1 MSRIIKL
8 FLKQGFTPVDNRVFK
23 LGSVIPFDCY
33 IQRFNGFFIVLE
45 SGTFLNESTYRKLVQ
60 KNLQIFVQTRKYED
74 YKTYVQRFSPQI
86 TESHTSEEIRELE
99 DILAHCYDMRSLLK
113 QSQSLH
119 DKLKIIYTYSKY
131 LLNAWLHSK
140 ERERVPVDAVSF
152 LMEEFVFVANSEHLT
167 LSKFNDFLDEEDDL
181 AAHLVKVAFFAAMIG
196 SRINLDFS
204 DQKKLLIAAI
214 LHDVGKTELDDE
226 LLHKSDFLS
235 EFEYKLIQQHAEASA
250 HMVRKS
256 GLKDRVI
263 LNAIKDHHERLDGS
277 GYPKGSKEDRISMFG
292 KILAVCD
299 MFDAMI
305 TIKPYRGAYGTYN
318 ALKLMRIDAREKL
331 DMRYV
336 NLLVKDLK

>member
-1 MSRIIKL
+1 MSKIIKL

-23 LGSVIPFDCY
+23 LGSVLPFDCY

-86 TESHTSEEIRELE
+86 GERHTSYETQELE
-99 DILAHCYDMRSLLK
+99 EVLAQCYDMKSLLK
-113 QSQSLH
+113 QAQSLH

-131 LLNAWLHSK
+131 LLNAWLQSK
-140 ERERVPVDAVSF
+140 QRELVPVDAVSF

-196 SRINLDFS
+196 SHINLDFS

-214 LHDVGKTELDDE
+214 LHDVGKTELDED

-235 EFEYKLIQQHAEASA
+235 EFEYKLIQRHAEASA
-250 HMVRKS
+250 QMVRQS

-277 GYPKGSKEDRISMFG
+277 GYPKGAKEDRISMFG

-305 TIKPYRGAYGTYN
+305 TIKPYRGAYSTYN
-318 ALKLMRIDAREKL
+318 ALKLMRLEARDKL
-331 DMRYV
+331 EMRYV